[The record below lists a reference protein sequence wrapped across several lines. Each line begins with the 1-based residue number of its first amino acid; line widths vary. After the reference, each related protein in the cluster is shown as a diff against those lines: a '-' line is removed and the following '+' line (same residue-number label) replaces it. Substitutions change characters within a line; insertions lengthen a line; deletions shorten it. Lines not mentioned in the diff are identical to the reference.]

1 MISNRCYYALK
12 ATLELA
18 KREGGGLV
26 TIAEIARSQRIPSR
40 FLEAIL
46 LQLKQAGYAQSVR
59 GKEGGYLLAKPAAK
73 ITVAH
78 ILYLFEGPLL
88 AVAATDEEN
97 KRSGQTDIFEEVWK
111 KAESATSAILDKM
124 TFRDLAE
131 KDKLRASHSVSNYVI

>member
-1 MISNRCYYALK
+1 
-12 ATLELA
+12 
-18 KREGGGLV
+18 
-26 TIAEIARSQRIPSR
+26 
-40 FLEAIL
+40 
-46 LQLKQAGYAQSVR
+46 VR

>member
-1 MISNRCYYALK
+1 MAN
-12 ATLELA
+12 
-18 KREGGGLV
+18 
-26 TIAEIARSQRIPSR
+26 
-40 FLEAIL
+40 
-46 LQLKQAGYAQSVR
+46 
-59 GKEGGYLLAKPAAK
+59 
-73 ITVAH
+73 